1 MDSFRGGSADD
12 QTSKEDGIE
21 ESPEEEEEGS
31 ASFVTSSSSGQMKAP
46 PGKQSPSADAKN
58 TSLPSGKKSNGNK
71 HSLSPTYREVWMLN
85 PAPYFYYV
93 DHSRDID
100 DDPLSPLS
108 PALSVPNF
116 VVKLHAILIR
126 ESLSDVIAW
135 MPHGR
140 SWKILNQVSFLTQHL
155 SFFTSHLIHNLQRL

>member
-1 MDSFRGGSADD
+1 MDSKRGYSADD
-12 QTSKEDGIE
+12 DQNSTEDGIDE
-21 ESPEEEEEGS
+21 KIPEEEEEEEEEGTS
-31 ASFVTSSSSGQMKAP
+31 VTSSSSGQMKPA
-46 PGKQSPSADAKN
+46 GKPSPSA
-58 TSLPSGKKSNGNK
+58 GKKSSGNK
-71 HSLSPTYREVWMLN
+71 HSLSPSYREVRILN

-116 VVKLHAILIR
+116 VIKLHAILIR
-126 ESLSDVIAW
+126 EDLSDVIAW

-140 SWKILNQVSFLTQHL
+140 SWKILNQVKF
-155 SFFTSHLIHNLQRL
+155 

>member
-1 MDSFRGGSADD
+1 MDSKRGYSADD
-12 QTSKEDGIE
+12 DQNSTEDGIDE
-21 ESPEEEEEGS
+21 KIPEEEEEEEEEEGTS
-31 ASFVTSSSSGQMKAP
+31 VTSSSSGQMKPA
-46 PGKQSPSADAKN
+46 GKPSPSA
-58 TSLPSGKKSNGNK
+58 GKKSSGNK
-71 HSLSPTYREVWMLN
+71 HSLSPSYREVRILN

-116 VVKLHAILIR
+116 VIKLHAILIR
-126 ESLSDVIAW
+126 EDLSDVIAW

-140 SWKILNQVSFLTQHL
+140 SWKILNQVKF
-155 SFFTSHLIHNLQRL
+155 

>member
-1 MDSFRGGSADD
+1 MDSKRGDSADD
-12 QTSKEDGIE
+12 DQNSTEDGIDKKM
-21 ESPEEEEEGS
+21 PEEEEGTS
-31 ASFVTSSSSGQMKAP
+31 VTSSSSGQMKPA
-46 PGKQSPSADAKN
+46 GKPSPSA
-58 TSLPSGKKSNGNK
+58 GKKSSGNK
-71 HSLSPTYREVWMLN
+71 HSLSPSYCEVRMLN

-116 VVKLHAILIR
+116 VIKLHAILIR
-126 ESLSDVIAW
+126 EDLSDVIAW

-140 SWKILNQVSFLTQHL
+140 SWKILNQVKF
-155 SFFTSHLIHNLQRL
+155 